1 MQQVFC
7 MLRSSPAWC
16 PQVQKVAVDLKAQWE
31 AMTKHACS
39 EAHSRELQSQVNSN
53 LAPLPSLTECV

>member
-1 MQQVFC
+1 M
-7 MLRSSPAWC
+7 
-16 PQVQKVAVDLKAQWE
+16 DLKAQWE